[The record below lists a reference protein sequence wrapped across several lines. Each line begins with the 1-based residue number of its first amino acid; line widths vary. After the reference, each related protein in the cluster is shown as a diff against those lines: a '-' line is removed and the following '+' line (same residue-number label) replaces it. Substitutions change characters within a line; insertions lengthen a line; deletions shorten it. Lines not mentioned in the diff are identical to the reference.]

1 MAARKLPAGGKFC
14 RAVYALL
21 TNADAPCA
29 LRKAV
34 AMRINGPHGTSYGAP
49 TQGTR
54 RAGSSTFSLPTPSE
68 APDTRAA
75 SAPKAPN
82 TIDALLAMQSV
93 NEDPAERR
101 RRSVQRG
108 RGALDLLDELKM
120 AMLAG
125 APNPSALLRLRAA
138 AADLKTASGDA
149 GLDAV
154 LSEIDLRVEVEIAK
168 ASRG

>member
-1 MAARKLPAGGKFC
+1 
-14 RAVYALL
+14 
-21 TNADAPCA
+21 
-29 LRKAV
+29 
-34 AMRINGPHGTSYGAP
+34 MRIVGPQGTSYGTPA
-49 TQGTR
+49 QGTR
-54 RAGSSTFSLPTPSE
+54 RTGSSSFSLPTASE
-68 APDTRAA
+68 AQDTRAA
-75 SAPKAPN
+75 TAPRAAAN
-82 TIDALLAMQSV
+82 IDSLLAMQSV
-93 NEDPAERR
+93 IEDPAERR

-125 APNPSALLRLRAA
+125 VPNPSALLRLRAA

-154 LSEIDLRVEVEIAK
+154 MSEIDLRVEVEIAK